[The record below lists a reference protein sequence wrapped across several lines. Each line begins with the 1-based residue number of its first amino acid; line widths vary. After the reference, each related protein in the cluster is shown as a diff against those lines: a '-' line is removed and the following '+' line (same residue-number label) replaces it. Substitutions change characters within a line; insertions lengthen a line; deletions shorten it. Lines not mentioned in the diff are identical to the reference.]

1 MQTKIIATIGPKSES
16 PEVLKA
22 LVREG
27 MDVARM
33 NFSHCTHEEYDS
45 RVVHLRKFSK
55 VLKREVKILQDL
67 KGPRIRVG
75 ELPADGL
82 RLKDGEEICFSTD
95 KKNSAGCIFM
105 DDPHIHLDLKSG
117 DPIYLANGAMETEVK
132 KIVGRKIFCR
142 VVRGGVL
149 HSRKAVNAPHT
160 KLTTSGLTKK
170 DIDDVKFG
178 LRRGVD
184 YVAMSFVQSAKD
196 VEHLRK
202 LVGNKAKIIS
212 KIESAVGLGNIEEI
226 VKASDA
232 IMIARGDLGVEMPM
246 EKIPFIQKHL
256 TQLAIWHNKGVIAAT
271 QMMSSMI
278 EHDHPTR
285 AEVSD
290 IANAVWDGVDAVML
304 SDETAA
310 GRYPIEAIKAMAKV
324 VREARSSFYQKNRL

>member
-16 PEVLKA
+16 PDTLKA

-27 MDVARM
+27 MDIARM
-33 NFSHCTHEEYDS
+33 NFSHCTYEEYEK
-45 RVVHLRKFSK
+45 RAAHLRKFSK
-55 VLKREVKILQDL
+55 DLKKEVQILQDL

-75 ELPADGL
+75 DLPPEGL
-82 RLKDGEEICFSTD
+82 RLTDGEEICFSTD
-95 KKNSAGCIFM
+95 KKVSGSCIFM
-105 DDPHIHLDLKSG
+105 NDPHIHLDLKVG
-117 DPIYLANGAMETEVK
+117 DPIYLANGAMEAEVR
-132 KIVGRKIFCR
+132 KISGRKIICR

-170 DIDDVKFG
+170 DIEDVRFG
-178 LRRGVD
+178 LKNGVD
-184 YVAMSFVQSAKD
+184 YIAMSFVQSAKD
-196 VEHLRK
+196 VEHLRR

-246 EKIPFIQKHL
+246 EKLPFIQKHL
-256 TQLAIWHNKGVIAAT
+256 TQLAIWHGKGVIAAT
-271 QMMSSMI
+271 QMLSSMI

-310 GRYPIEAIKAMAKV
+310 GQNPVAALKTMKKV
-324 VREARSSFYQKNRL
+324 VQEARNSMYQKNRL